1 MKFEENDK
9 LELKGKLTNSLY
21 KEVVTF
27 LNTEGGTIIVGIK
40 DNKEVFG
47 LSNPNEVQR
56 KVLDI
61 ITHQN

>member
-9 LELKGKLTNSLY
+9 LELKEKLTDSLY
-21 KEVVTF
+21 KEVVAF
-27 LNTEGGTIIVGIK
+27 LNTEGGAIIVGIK
-40 DNKEVFG
+40 DNKEVIG

-61 ITHQN
+61 ITHQI

>member
-9 LELKGKLTNSLY
+9 LELKEKLTDSLY
-21 KEVVTF
+21 KEVVAF

-40 DNKEVFG
+40 DNKEVIG

-61 ITHQN
+61 ITHQI